1 MSHAPSSPR
10 PPRRCVG
17 ETLLIGGDES
27 HRLVQ
32 GDIAPSTAAA
42 MGLVGGIP
50 AGRKGNPDSDA
61 DWFGTDWMDTT
72 RSAEALNF
80 QRISWP
86 QLLAETAER
95 MGWRR
100 HPARLGAPLAHALLK
115 RRSPYYRY
123 PGPLRRPVGRHRCEM
138 E

>member
-1 MSHAPSSPR
+1 
-10 PPRRCVG
+10 
-17 ETLLIGGDES
+17 
-27 HRLVQ
+27 
-32 GDIAPSTAAA
+32 
-42 MGLVGGIP
+42 GGIP
-50 AGRKGNPDSDA
+50 TGRKGNPNIDE

-100 HPARLGAPLAHALLK
+100 YPARPGAPPAPPPLPPPGTEAEFVDGLPIGGGVRVPAFIV
-115 RRSPYYRY
+115 SPWSIGGY
-123 PGPLRRPVGRHRCEM
+123 VATESFDH
-138 E
+138 